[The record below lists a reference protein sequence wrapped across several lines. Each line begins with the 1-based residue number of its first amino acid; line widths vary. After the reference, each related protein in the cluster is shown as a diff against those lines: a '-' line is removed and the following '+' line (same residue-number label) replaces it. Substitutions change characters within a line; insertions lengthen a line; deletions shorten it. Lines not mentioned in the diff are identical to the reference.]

1 MVKFVKIKFVKPMA
15 TLALLSAAG
24 IISAVSLTGC
34 AGFGVYKIDIQQ
46 GNLVTQD
53 QVAKVK
59 TGMSRVEVR
68 NTLGTPLLQDVFH
81 QDRWDYYFSDDRSTK
96 YGPFGR
102 EKERFQ
108 VTVVFQ
114 GDKVTRVD
122 GVASA
127 VEILTGGGDRRKT
140 PDARAPGAPSPP
152 PKS

>member
-1 MVKFVKIKFVKPMA
+1 MKRIIILIKFSIA
-15 TLALLSAAG
+15 TAALL
-24 IISAVSLTGC
+24 AVAGC

-46 GNLVTQD
+46 GNLVTQE

-59 TGMSRVEVR
+59 TGMSRIDVR

-81 QDRWDYYFSDDRSTK
+81 ANRWDYYFSDDRATK

-108 VTVVFQ
+108 VTVFFENE
-114 GDKVTRVD
+114 KVSRVD

-127 VEILTGGGDRRKT
+127 VEILTGGGERRKT
-140 PDARAPGAPSPP
+140 PNAIPPGAPTP